1 MTNPIHKPLFG
12 TTPEAVTNE
21 PANRRE
27 TAYANSNAISR
38 ARRSRNRAVSVAVKI
53 AAALLIALLCY
64 GLGRLDGLRY
74 GNDEIARGQS
84 R

>member
-1 MTNPIHKPLFG
+1 MKLSATLLDSPESATNRPAAYRRAL
-12 TTPEAVTNE
+12 EN
-21 PANRRE
+21 ANRG
-27 TAYANSNAISR
+27 

-53 AAALLIALLCY
+53 AAALLIALTCY

-74 GNDEIARGQS
+74 GNDEIVRGQ